1 MSGSFQTVIEEGT
14 ELPDHLGWAEEEIK
28 KEAKEER
35 EVRGGGRIPYEVE
48 REASTENLRKG
59 I

>member
-14 ELPDHLGWAEEEIK
+14 ELPDQLGGRGDQEGSK
-28 KEAKEER
+28 RGKR
-35 EVRGGGRIPYEVE
+35 VVRGGGIPYEVE
-48 REASTENLRKG
+48 RK